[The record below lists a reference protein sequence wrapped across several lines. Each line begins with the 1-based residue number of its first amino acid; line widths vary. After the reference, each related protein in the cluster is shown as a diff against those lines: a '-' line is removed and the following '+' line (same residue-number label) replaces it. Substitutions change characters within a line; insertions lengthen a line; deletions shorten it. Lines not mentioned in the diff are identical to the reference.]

1 VLGYAG
7 GLLIGS
13 LGLFGGLALVMVP
26 GFVATLVR
34 RRREVRRVI
43 GHVEALAPAM
53 TTPELS
59 ALVEKLEAHWDDPLN
74 NDMRPLR
81 QLVERRDQAERT
93 AR

>member
-1 VLGYAG
+1 
-7 GLLIGS
+7 
-13 LGLFGGLALVMVP
+13 MVP

-59 ALVEKLEAHWDDPLN
+59 ALVARDGGFLPTSDDKNSPP
-74 NDMRPLR
+74 R
-81 QLVERRDQAERT
+81 
-93 AR
+93 